1 MADIIINTIPIHK
14 TLFIFLLCGSYN
26 FSRRIAGVGSA
37 SEESSEAG
45 LQNGAVLSTLILF
58 FSEKIV
64 KHVPITPDTVAK
76 IDSMIRVSIINCIFC
91 KYNKYDNS
99 MVFLRCNIRSRL

>member
-14 TLFIFLLCGSYN
+14 TIFIFLLCGSYN

-58 FSEKIV
+58 FSEKIDISECMQIV
-64 KHVPITPDTVAK
+64 Y
-76 IDSMIRVSIINCIFC
+76 F
-91 KYNKYDNS
+91 KYI
-99 MVFLRCNIRSRL
+99 VF